1 MQASKNDK
9 AGFEE
14 LRRALGRS
22 RNGFVAIGLFSFFV
36 NLLVLTGPLFML
48 QVYDR
53 VLAARSEATLLV
65 LFLLMTALYAI
76 MAVLDHVRARIAAR
90 IGARFQ
96 EEFDFRVFRALL
108 ERSTLGQRGITTTS
122 GMRDLDAVQKMLASS
137 AVFAVF
143 DIPWTPVFLFIIFVF
158 HAWMGAL
165 AVVGGL
171 ALVALTALNQS
182 GTKRFQKQA
191 AEVTR
196 KSDEL
201 TSALVRDGDAVRAL
215 GMITSA
221 APRWHGLRHEALSAH
236 IAYSDANGFYSTA
249 SKTFRIFLQSAIL
262 ALGAWLVLRGEIK
275 AGAMIAGSILIGRA
289 LAPIESAIAQWGLVQ
304 RAFEGWRNLAG
315 LLQQVPA
322 HVERTALPRP
332 KAFISLQQ
340 VTALPPGE
348 QMATL
353 RMVSLE
359 LKPGQALGVI
369 GPSGSGK
376 STLARLLTGVWPAMG
391 GKIRLDGATLDQ
403 YGDALSDHIG
413 YLPQD
418 VVLFEGTIAEN
429 IARLSGTP
437 DAEKVIEAARKA
449 GAHEMILKLPQG
461 YDTRLPASGQRL
473 SGGQKQRIGLAR
485 AFYGDPVLLILDEP
499 NSNLDAEGSEAL
511 NRAIRGLKAAGGA
524 AVIMAHRPAAIE
536 ECELVMILDNG
547 ARVAFG
553 PRDEVL
559 RAHLRNAA
567 QVVGPVG
574 PMPVGS
580 PLKQ

>member
-1 MQASKNDK
+1 MQKIASDK
-9 AGFEE
+9 AGAEE

-22 RNGFVAIGLFSFFV
+22 RSGFAAIGLFSFFV

-65 LFLLMTALYAI
+65 LFLLIVVLYGI
-76 MAVLDHVRARIAAR
+76 MGVLDHVRARISAR

-96 EEFDFRVFRALL
+96 EEFEMRVFRALL
-108 ERSTLGQRGITTTS
+108 ERNSLSRRGVSSAS
-122 GMRDLDAVQKMLASS
+122 GMRDLDAVQKMLASP
-137 AVFAVF
+137 AVFAIF

-158 HAWMGAL
+158 HPWMGYL
-165 AVVGGL
+165 AVAGGL
-171 ALVALTALNQS
+171 ILVGLTLLNQS
-182 GTKRFQKQA
+182 ATKRHQLQA
-191 AEVTR
+191 AEAGR
-196 KSDEL
+196 KSDEFTASL
-201 TSALVRDGDAVRAL
+201 GRDADAVRAL
-215 GMITSA
+215 GMLRSA
-221 APRWHGLRHEALSAH
+221 APRWQAARRQALLAH
-236 IAYSDANGFYSTA
+236 ISYSDANGFYATA
-249 SKTFRIFLQSAIL
+249 SKTFRVFLQSAIL

-289 LAPIESAIAQWGLVQ
+289 LAPIEAAIGQWSLVQ
-304 RAFEGWRNLAG
+304 RAHEGWKNLST

-322 HVERTALPRP
+322 HEERTVLPRP
-332 KAFISLQQ
+332 RAMLSLQQ
-340 VTALPPGE
+340 VTAVPPGE
-348 QMATL
+348 QVATL
-353 RMVSLE
+353 RMVSMDLI
-359 LKPGQALGVI
+359 PGTALGVI

-376 STLARLLTGVWPAMG
+376 STLARLLTGVWPLMG

-403 YGDALSDHIG
+403 YGDDLADHVG

-418 VVLFEGTIAEN
+418 VVLFEGTISEN
-429 IARLSGTP
+429 IARLAGSP
-437 DAEKVIEAARKA
+437 DPEKVIAAAKKA
-449 GAHEMILKLPQG
+449 AAHDMILKLPQG
-461 YDTRLPASGQRL
+461 YDTRLPATGQRL

-485 AFYGDPVLLILDEP
+485 ALYGDPVLLVLDEP

-536 ECELVMILDNG
+536 ECEMVMILDQG

-559 RAHLRNAA
+559 RSHVRNAA
-567 QVVGPVG
+567 VIG
-574 PMPVGS
+574 MPAGS